1 MAKLFRKLI
10 LALAVLLILFWVL
23 TPLYF
28 LVVASLTPEGA
39 QTPGLKPPSALSLE
53 HYRRVLL
60 GTNSLWPFMFNSTA
74 VGLGVVVTVLLFAL
88 PAAYA
93 LARWKALL
101 SRLLYTGFFWLRMLP
116 PISLTIPFYLMFS
129 KAGLLDT
136 RIGLTLALVPLNIP
150 MAVWILAGFLGS
162 VPRELEEAAWID
174 GASFSGTFI
183 RIVLPVTING
193 VIATGIF
200 LFLEAYTHYLL
211 ALVLTNVNAAP
222 LTIFIAGQQ
231 TDYRFLIGPMLSAAF
246 VGTLPMIVLYT
257 ISLKHL
263 KRMALAGGMT
273 F

>member
-1 MAKLFRKLI
+1 MARALRNLI
-10 LALAVLLILFWVL
+10 LVGAVLAILVWVL

-28 LVVASLTPEGA
+28 LMVTSLTPEGA
-39 QTPGLKPPSALSLE
+39 RTPGLAPPPTLSLE
-53 HYRRVLL
+53 HYRRVLV
-60 GTNSLWPFMFNSTA
+60 GTTTLWPYLLNSTV
-74 VGLGVVVTVLLFAL
+74 VGLGVVGAVLALAL

-116 PISLTIPFYLMFS
+116 PISLTIPFYLIFS

-136 RIGLTLALVPLNIP
+136 RIGLILALVPLNIP
-150 MAVWILAGFLGS
+150 LAIWILAGFLGS
-162 VPRELEEAAWID
+162 VPRDLEEAAWID
-174 GASFSGTFI
+174 GASFAATFT

-200 LFLEAYTHYLL
+200 IFLEAYTHYLL
-211 ALVLTNVNAAP
+211 ALVVTNVKAAP

-246 VGTLPMIVLYT
+246 VGTLPMVVLYT

-263 KRMALAGGMT
+263 RRMAFSAGMT

>member
-1 MAKLFRKLI
+1 MAKLFRNLI
-10 LALAVLLILFWVL
+10 LAAAVLLILVWVL

-39 QTPGLKPPSALSLE
+39 QTPGLKLPSTLSLE
-53 HYRRVLL
+53 HYQRVLL
-60 GTNSLWPFMFNSTA
+60 GTNSLWPFMFNSTV
-74 VGLGVVVTVLLFAL
+74 VGLGVVVTVLAFAL

-116 PISLTIPFYLMFS
+116 PISLTIPFYLIFS

-150 MAVWILAGFLGS
+150 LAVWILAGFLGG

-174 GASFSGTFI
+174 GASVSGTFT

-193 VIATGIF
+193 IIATGTF

-211 ALVLTNVNAAP
+211 ALVVTNVNAAP